1 MVIVGV
7 ELSEESAGESVGGE
21 IPEEFGIVHVARWS
35 TSAVMMLRSVVY
47 S

>member
-7 ELSEESAGESVGGE
+7 ELSEESASESVGGE
-21 IPEEFGIVHVARWS
+21 ISEEFAIVHVARWP
-35 TSAVMMLRSVVY
+35 TSAVIMSRSVAY

>member
-21 IPEEFGIVHVARWS
+21 IPEEFAVVHVARWS
-35 TSAVMMLRSVVY
+35 TSAVIMSRSVVY